1 MRWKIFT
8 VLAVVVILLSAMTP
22 IKVKAQSMVHFA
34 LVLPLIVT
42 GIGNNETAEVRF
54 ALANNPQNPQ
64 PSEDPLLGFNFMLEL
79 SSVNDSSC
87 RQTFEK
93 AVLEAN
99 LFGLPMLSISK
110 GFDQGAFVTINDG
123 TTVEKHHLLP
133 CFNDGRDGHV
143 AVLLAVPVP
152 RSLADQLA
160 ANPDTVPLGVR
171 MPEAAWLSI
180 VDSAGGTV
188 ATSNIRFLKSRTG
201 HLLIPIGE

>member
-22 IKVKAQSMVHFA
+22 IRVKAQSMAPLA

-42 GIGNNETAEVRF
+42 GVGNNETAEVHF
-54 ALANNPQNPQ
+54 TVANNPRNPQ

-110 GFDQGAFVTINDG
+110 GFDHEAFVTINDG
-123 TTVEKHHLLP
+123 TTVEKHNLLP
-133 CFNDGRDGHV
+133 CFDNGRV

-188 ATSNIRFLKSRTG
+188 ATSDFRFLKSRTG
-201 HLLIPIGE
+201 SLLIFDE